1 MKRAKIKIMFLVGG
15 IVMVTLFILLAVF
28 NVGIYWQI
36 EKESIT
42 AIEQNLMYYEDY
54 NDTDNLNGE
63 LYDEEAGL
71 YAVDEIYINESQK
84 PGMNYERLYS
94 RKQKQIMEWCK
105 IHDARKVLKA
115 KIGSGIYYLQEVE
128 YKESEKE
135 IERYIIYVDV
145 TGEYEAISRINVVFF
160 FAAIFIGII
169 GSIIGY
175 TLGKRLEENEL
186 AQKKFFENT
195 SHELKTPLTVMK
207 GYAEGIEQ
215 GVITDCKK
223 AGYII
228 ANQTDRMSKLVEEIM
243 CIAKVESGAMQIQKE
258 AVSVSE
264 FIQDCL
270 MPFEKIVIDRKIDVE
285 LSVEDKQIQIDQ
297 EQFEHAIS
305 NIISNAIKYAKS
317 KITITYNGSELS
329 IWNDTEEISED
340 DLKHI
345 FDRYFTGKN
354 GNTGI
359 GLALAKDIIELH
371 GFSVT
376 AQKENGGICF
386 IIKCK

>member
-1 MKRAKIKIMFLVGG
+1 MKRVKIKIMFLVGG
-15 IVMVTLFILLAVF
+15 TVMVTLFILLLVF

-54 NDTDNLNGE
+54 FDEE
-63 LYDEEAGL
+63 LYSEDEEAGL
-71 YAVDEIYINESQK
+71 YAVDEIYIDESESK
-84 PGMNYERLYS
+84 KSGKNYEKLYS
-94 RKQKQIMEWCK
+94 RKQQQIIQWCEV
-105 IHDARKVLKA
+105 HDVRRVQKA
-115 KIGSGIYYLQEVE
+115 KIGSGVYYLQETE
-128 YKESEKE
+128 YKESGKD

-145 TGEYEAISRINVVFF
+145 TGEYEAIYRINIVFF
-160 FAAIFIGII
+160 FAAIFIGIV

-195 SHELKTPLTVMK
+195 SHELKTPLTVIK

-223 AGYII
+223 TGYII
-228 ANQTDRMSKLVEEIM
+228 ADQTDRMSKLVEEIM
-243 CIAKVESGAMQIQKE
+243 CIAKVESGALPIHKE

-270 MPFEKIVIDRKIDVE
+270 MPFERIVINRGLDVR
-285 LSVEDKQIQIDQ
+285 LSVEDKEIQMDQ

-317 KITITYNGSELS
+317 TIEISFNGSELS
-329 IWNDTEEISED
+329 IWNDTGEISD
-340 DLKHI
+340 DELKHI
-345 FDRYFTGKN
+345 FDRFYSGKN

-371 GFSVT
+371 GFFVT
-376 AQKENGGICF
+376 AQKDNGGICF
-386 IIKCK
+386 IVRCK